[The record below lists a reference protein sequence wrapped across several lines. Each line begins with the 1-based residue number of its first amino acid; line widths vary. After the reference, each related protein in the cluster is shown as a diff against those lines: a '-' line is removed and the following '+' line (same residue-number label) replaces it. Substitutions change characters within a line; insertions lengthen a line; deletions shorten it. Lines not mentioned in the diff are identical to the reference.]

1 MKKYLFMVMMAA
13 VTLSFNGCKD
23 GPSGN
28 GGGDNEGQGGGG
40 EINKEAITEQLSP
53 EETKEHLMK
62 IANGLVG
69 KFNTNDQKAALQL
82 MDGMIEKYET
92 YDWEPIGNY
101 FETRYQDLFAAPRYM
116 RAVLKGESP
125 VPAMNHAYTFSFEG
139 ERVIWEADDANRT
152 WKYKGES
159 SDNSIILRAKD
170 KSGTMCEAKFWGTG
184 ATKTYEV
191 TWIENGENH
200 TATGIIPE
208 NVHFTLTQGSKL
220 IASADLKQDMQRNNH
235 ATFHIDAKV
244 VNLRWTTDLD
254 IRTSNGSFGFA
265 FYYGE
270 EKLLSALANLPK
282 YKLLPKDNSTDVES
296 YENWIEQYEEHYDE
310 LIREIGSADAIVD
323 IFGMAQCKI
332 NITNGGQTY
341 ADISNLDKGDV
352 PTYTQQG
359 AQQYCDVINAA
370 QTNGIYFNSETKQAD
385 VRMMVTEHYGDYE
398 PEPVLYFPS
407 DGTSYSFEQYF
418 NRAPFT
424 DLQQSVETLANNYIK
439 ISSWLTNNVGEIH
452 F

>member
-1 MKKYLFMVMMAA
+1 MKKYLFMAMMAA
-13 VTLSFNGCKD
+13 VALSFNGCKD
-23 GPSGN
+23 GPSNNSGKEKED
-28 GGGDNEGQGGGG
+28 GD

-69 KFNTNDQKAALQL
+69 KFNANDQKAALEL

-92 YDWEPIGNY
+92 YDWEPFEDY
-101 FETRYQDLFAAPRYM
+101 FETRYDELFAGPRYV

-125 VPAMNHAYTFSFEG
+125 VPAMNHAYTFSFAG
-139 ERVIWEADDANRT
+139 ESMVWEADDANRT
-152 WKYKGES
+152 WVNRGPA

-170 KSGTMCEAKFWGTG
+170 KSGTMCEAKIWGTG
-184 ATKTYEV
+184 TTKTYEV
-191 TWIENGENH
+191 TWDENGESY
-200 TATGIIPE
+200 TAKGIVPE
-208 NVHFTLTQGSKL
+208 MVHFTLTQGGKQ
-220 IASADLKQDMQRNNH
+220 IVSADLKQDMQRNNH

-254 IRTSNGSFGFA
+254 IRTTNGSFGFA

-270 EKLLSALANLPK
+270 EKIMSALANLPK

-296 YENWIEQYEEHYDE
+296 YENWIEQYEDQYDN
-310 LIREIGSADAIVD
+310 LLREIGSADAIVD

-341 ADISNLDKGDV
+341 ADISNLDV
-352 PTYTQQG
+352 PSTQQG
-359 AQQYCDVINAA
+359 AQQYCDIINAA
-370 QTNGIYFNSETKQAD
+370 QTNGIYFNSDIKQAD

-407 DGTSYSFEQYF
+407 DQTSYSFEQYF
-418 NRAPFT
+418 NREPFT

>member
-1 MKKYLFMVMMAA
+1 MKKYLFMAMMAA
-13 VTLSFNGCKD
+13 VALSFNGCKD
-23 GPSGN
+23 GPSNN
-28 GGGDNEGQGGGG
+28 GGKDKEEGGG

-53 EETKEHLMK
+53 EATKEHLMK
-62 IANGLVG
+62 IANGLIG

-82 MDGMIEKYET
+82 MDGMIEKYED
-92 YDWEPIGNY
+92 YNWEPFEDY
-101 FETRYQDLFAAPRYM
+101 FETRYEDLFAAPRYM
-116 RAVLKGESP
+116 RAVLRGESP
-125 VPAMNHAYTFSFEG
+125 VPAMNHAYTFSFAG
-139 ERVIWEADDANRT
+139 ESMVWEADDANRT
-152 WKYKGES
+152 WVNKGKS

-170 KSGTMCEAKFWGTG
+170 KSGTMCEAKVWSEGT
-184 ATKTYEV
+184 TKTYEV

-208 NVHFTLTQGSKL
+208 KVHFTLTQGSKL

-235 ATFHIDAKV
+235 ATFNIEAKV

-254 IRTSNGSFGFA
+254 IRSTNGSFGVA

-270 EKLLSALANLPK
+270 EKIMSALANLPK
-282 YKLLPKDNSTDVES
+282 YKLIGKDNSTSADS
-296 YENWIEQYEEHYDE
+296 YEDWIEQYEDQYDN
-310 LIREIGSADAIVD
+310 LLREIGSADAIVD

-332 NITNGGQTY
+332 NITNGGQAY
-341 ADISNLDKGDV
+341 GDISNLDKGGV

-359 AQQYCDVINAA
+359 AQQYCDIINAA

-385 VRMMVTEHYGDYE
+385 VRMMVTQHYGDYE

-407 DGTSYSFEQYF
+407 DGTSYEFEQYF
-418 NRAPFT
+418 DRAPFT
-424 DLQQSVETLANNYIK
+424 DLQQSVENLANNYIK

>member
-1 MKKYLFMVMMAA
+1 MKKYLFMAMMAA
-13 VTLSFNGCKD
+13 VALSFNGCKD
-23 GPSGN
+23 GPSNN
-28 GGGDNEGQGGGG
+28 GGKDKEEGGG

-53 EETKEHLMK
+53 EATKEHLMK
-62 IANGLVG
+62 IANGLIG

-82 MDGMIEKYET
+82 MDGMIEKYED
-92 YDWEPIGNY
+92 YNWEPFEDY
-101 FETRYQDLFAAPRYM
+101 FETRYEDLFAAPRYM
-116 RAVLKGESP
+116 RAVLRGESP
-125 VPAMNHAYTFSFEG
+125 VPAMNHAYTFSFAG
-139 ERVIWEADDANRT
+139 ESMVWEADDANRT
-152 WKYKGES
+152 WVNKGKS

-170 KSGTMCEAKFWGTG
+170 KSGTMCEAKVWSEGT
-184 ATKTYEV
+184 TKTYEV

-208 NVHFTLTQGSKL
+208 KVHFTLTQGSKL

-235 ATFHIDAKV
+235 ATFNIEAKV

-254 IRTSNGSFGFA
+254 IRSTNGSFGVA

-270 EKLLSALANLPK
+270 EKIMSALANLPK
-282 YKLLPKDNSTDVES
+282 YKLIGKDNSTSADS
-296 YENWIEQYEEHYDE
+296 YEDWIEQYEDQYDN
-310 LIREIGSADAIVD
+310 LLRQIGSADAIVD

-332 NITNGGQTY
+332 NITNGGQAY
-341 ADISNLDKGDV
+341 GDISNLDKGGV

-359 AQQYCDVINAA
+359 AQQYCDIINAA

-385 VRMMVTEHYGDYE
+385 VRMMVTQHYGDYE

-407 DGTSYSFEQYF
+407 DGTSYEFEQYF
-418 NRAPFT
+418 DRAPFT
-424 DLQQSVETLANNYIK
+424 DLQQSVENLANNYIK

>member
-1 MKKYLFMVMMAA
+1 MKKYLFMAMMAA
-13 VTLSFNGCKD
+13 VALSFNGCKD
-23 GPSGN
+23 GPSNN
-28 GGGDNEGQGGGG
+28 GGKDKEEGGG

-53 EETKEHLMK
+53 EATKEHLMK
-62 IANGLVG
+62 IANGLIG

-82 MDGMIEKYET
+82 MDGMIEKYED
-92 YDWEPIGNY
+92 YNWEPFEDY
-101 FETRYQDLFAAPRYM
+101 FETRYEDLFAAPRYM
-116 RAVLKGESP
+116 RAVLRGESP
-125 VPAMNHAYTFSFEG
+125 VPAMNHAYTFSFAG
-139 ERVIWEADDANRT
+139 ESMVWEADDANRT
-152 WKYKGES
+152 WVNKGKS

-170 KSGTMCEAKFWGTG
+170 KSGTMCEAKVWSEGT
-184 ATKTYEV
+184 TKTYEV

-208 NVHFTLTQGSKL
+208 KVHFTLTQGSKL

-235 ATFHIDAKV
+235 ATFNIEAKV

-254 IRTSNGSFGFA
+254 IRSTNGSFGVA

-270 EKLLSALANLPK
+270 EKIMSALANLPK
-282 YKLLPKDNSTDVES
+282 YKLIGKDNSTSADS
-296 YENWIEQYEEHYDE
+296 YEDWIEQYEDQYDN
-310 LIREIGSADAIVD
+310 LLREIGSADAIVD

-332 NITNGGQTY
+332 NITNGGQAY
-341 ADISNLDKGDV
+341 GDISNLDKGGV

-359 AQQYCDVINAA
+359 AQQYCDIINAA

-385 VRMMVTEHYGDYE
+385 VRMMVTQHYGDYE

-407 DGTSYSFEQYF
+407 DGTSYEFEQYF
-418 NRAPFT
+418 DRAPFT
-424 DLQQSVETLANNYIK
+424 DLQQSVENLINSYIR
-439 ISSWLTNNVGEIH
+439 ISTWLTQNAGEIH

>member
-1 MKKYLFMVMMAA
+1 MKKYLFMAMMAA
-13 VTLSFNGCKD
+13 VALSFNGCKD
-23 GPSGN
+23 GPSNN
-28 GGGDNEGQGGGG
+28 GDKDKEEGGG

-53 EETKEHLMK
+53 EATKEHLMK
-62 IANGLVG
+62 IANGLIG

-82 MDGMIEKYET
+82 MDGMIEKYED
-92 YDWEPIGNY
+92 YNWEPFEDY
-101 FETRYQDLFAAPRYM
+101 FETRYEDLFAAPRYM
-116 RAVLKGESP
+116 RAVLRGESP
-125 VPAMNHAYTFSFEG
+125 VPAMNHAYTFSFAG
-139 ERVIWEADDANRT
+139 ESMVWEADDANRT
-152 WKYKGES
+152 WVNKGKS

-170 KSGTMCEAKFWGTG
+170 KSGTMCEAKVWSEGT
-184 ATKTYEV
+184 TKTYEV

-208 NVHFTLTQGSKL
+208 KVHFTLTQGSKL

-235 ATFHIDAKV
+235 ATFNIEAKV

-254 IRTSNGSFGFA
+254 IRSTNGSFGVA

-270 EKLLSALANLPK
+270 EKIMSALANLPK
-282 YKLLPKDNSTDVES
+282 YKLIGKDNSTSADS
-296 YENWIEQYEEHYDE
+296 YEDWIEQYEDQYDN
-310 LIREIGSADAIVD
+310 LLREIGSADAIVD

-332 NITNGGQTY
+332 NITNGGQAY
-341 ADISNLDKGDV
+341 GDISNLDKGGV

-359 AQQYCDVINAA
+359 AQQYCDIINAA

-385 VRMMVTEHYGDYE
+385 VRMMVTQHYGDYE

-407 DGTSYSFEQYF
+407 DGTSYEFEQYF
-418 NRAPFT
+418 DRAPFT
-424 DLQQSVETLANNYIK
+424 DLQQSVENLANNYIK

>member
-1 MKKYLFMVMMAA
+1 MKKYLFMAMMAA
-13 VTLSFNGCKD
+13 VVMGFNGCKD
-23 GPSGN
+23 GPTGN
-28 GGGDNEGQGGGG
+28 GGGDDDKQGGGD
-40 EINKEAITEQLSP
+40 INKEAITEQLSP
-53 EETKEHLMK
+53 EQTKEHLMK
-62 IANGLVG
+62 IANGLIG

-82 MDGMIEKYET
+82 MDGMIEKYED
-92 YDWEPIGNY
+92 YNWEPIGNY
-101 FETRYQDLFAAPRYM
+101 FETRYEDLFAAPRYM
-116 RAVLKGESP
+116 RAVLRGESP
-125 VPAMNHAYTFSFEG
+125 VPAMSHAYTFSFEG
-139 ERVIWEADDANRT
+139 ERVIWEADDAQRT
-152 WKYKGES
+152 WVNKGKS

-170 KSGTMCEAKFWGTG
+170 KSGTMCEAKFWGSG
-184 ATKTYEV
+184 STKTYEV
-191 TWIENGENH
+191 TWQENGENH

-254 IRTSNGSFGFA
+254 IRTTNGSFGFA

-282 YKLLPKDNSTDVES
+282 YKLLGKDNSTDVES

-310 LIREIGSADAIVD
+310 LLREIGSADAIVD
-323 IFGMAQCKI
+323 IFGMAQGKI
-332 NITNGGQTY
+332 NITNGGQAYT
-341 ADISNLDKGDV
+341 DISNLDKGDV

-359 AQQYCDVINAA
+359 AQQYCDVIN
-370 QTNGIYFNSETKQAD
+370 KAD
-385 VRMMVTEHYGDYE
+385 IRMMVINDYDGYR
-398 PEPVLYFPS
+398 PEPVLYFPI

-418 NRAPFT
+418 DRAPFT
-424 DLQQSVETLANNYIK
+424 DLQQSVENLINSYIH
-439 ISSWLTNNVGEIH
+439 ISTWLTQNAGEIH

>member
-1 MKKYLFMVMMAA
+1 MKKYLFMAMMAA
-13 VTLSFNGCKD
+13 VALSFNGCKD
-23 GPSGN
+23 GPSNNSGKDKED
-28 GGGDNEGQGGGG
+28 GD

-92 YDWEPIGNY
+92 YDWEPFEDY
-101 FETRYQDLFAAPRYM
+101 FETTYEDLFAGPRYV

-125 VPAMNHAYTFSFEG
+125 VPAMNHAYTFSFAG
-139 ERVIWEADDANRT
+139 ESMVWEADDTNRT
-152 WKYKGES
+152 WVNRGPA

-191 TWIENGENH
+191 TWDENGESY
-200 TATGIIPE
+200 TAKGIVPE
-208 NVHFTLTQGSKL
+208 MVHFTLTQGGKQ
-220 IASADLKQDMQRNNH
+220 IVSADLKQDMQRNDH
-235 ATFHIDAKV
+235 ATFNVEAKV
-244 VNLRWTTDLD
+244 VNLRWTVDMNIHSTY
-254 IRTSNGSFGFA
+254 GSVGFA

-270 EKLLSALANLPK
+270 EKLLSALANLPS
-282 YKLLPKDNSTDVES
+282 YKLIPKDNSTNIDS
-296 YENWIEQYEEHYDE
+296 YQNWIEQYEDQYDD
-310 LIREIGSADAIVD
+310 LIRKIGSADAIVD

-370 QTNGIYFNSETKQAD
+370 QTNGIYFNSDIKQAD

-418 NRAPFT
+418 NREPFT

-439 ISSWLTNNVGEIH
+439 ISSWLSNNVGEIH